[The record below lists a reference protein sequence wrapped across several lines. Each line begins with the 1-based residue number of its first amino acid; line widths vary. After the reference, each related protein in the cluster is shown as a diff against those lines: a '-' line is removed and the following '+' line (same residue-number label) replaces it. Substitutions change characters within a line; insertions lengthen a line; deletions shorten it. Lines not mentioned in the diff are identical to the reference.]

1 MEARRIL
8 AELGNMIVLVSSGK
22 VDRPGLAK
30 RLRRL
35 ADAVEKDAPKPE
47 PKADPHR
54 ETALRLF
61 EFWRERCGKGA
72 NTKPTPERL
81 RAVSARLRD
90 GYTEA
95 DIRLAIEGAA
105 VGAFETD
112 EGRRFDDLTLICRNG
127 AKLEDFR
134 ERAGGEAVDVI
145 ANPRLRELEEDAT
158 KALREKRIDDYNRLQ
173 DEIRREQRRGSAPPA
188 ARDAARAPARAR
200 DDGAS
205 RRARPRDE

>member
-8 AELGNMIVLVSSGK
+8 AELGTVIVLVSSGK
-22 VDRPGLAK
+22 IDRPGLVK

-35 ADAVEKDAPKPE
+35 ADAVEKDAPKAE
-47 PKADPHR
+47 PKADPYR

-61 EFWRERCGKGA
+61 EFWRERCGKAA

-95 DIRLAIEGAA
+95 DIRAAIEGAA

-112 EGRRFDDLTLICRNG
+112 EGRRFDDLTLICRSG
-127 AKLEDFR
+127 SKLEDFR
-134 ERAGGEAVDVI
+134 ERAGGEALDVI
-145 ANPRLRELEEDAT
+145 ANPRLRELEEDAA
-158 KALREKRIDDYNRLQ
+158 KALREKRIDVYERIQ
-173 DEIRREQRRGSAPPA
+173 EEIRREQRRGATPPA
-188 ARDAARAPARAR
+188 ARDAAGARAR
-200 DDGAS
+200 GRHGNGAAQ
-205 RRARPRDE
+205 ARSVDE